1 MNKFLCFLTAT
12 CFFSQ
17 INAQQLAA
25 NFDYSTF
32 NGETPYLETYISV
45 NASTIVFSKQKNG
58 KYQGKIG
65 IIITLTDNDGATKFF
80 DKYELLSPEL
90 LDSNQV
96 DFHFIDQQ
104 RIALPEG
111 NYTLKLSI
119 VDANSDDDPYT
130 HQQEISFWS
139 AKETAFSS
147 IQFVESYQQNDTKS
161 NINKNGID
169 LNPMPSN
176 VFYEEHNTLHFYTE
190 LYNLPEA
197 SVFSYY
203 IASAETNQ
211 IVGNLAKT
219 KIQKPN
225 NETRVFIGSL
235 PLEKLFS
242 GSYLLVCEAKNKL
255 GETVATKSKFF
266 YRINNSVKNY
276 NIDIKGTFVDEYTV
290 DQLKRYIDYIYPIQK
305 NREGITA
312 QSLLQDDD
320 TDLMKNFFYQFW
332 KDRYPLDPVY
342 AWNNYLQVVETVNEE
357 FDNGR
362 IPGYKTDRGRI
373 YLQYGAPNSRVVNN
387 FSTEY
392 ERFEV
397 WHYYKIDYQ
406 SDCRFVFSG
415 ENRGT
420 DMSLV
425 LSNVDGE
432 VTDTEWLMRF
442 GESLNQP
449 NFDPQSPIDYFIN
462 PQ

>member
-1 MNKFLCFLTAT
+1 MNKFLYFLITF

-17 INAQQLAA
+17 IKAQQLAA

-32 NGETPYLETYISV
+32 NGATPYLETYISV
-45 NASTIVFSKQKNG
+45 NASTIIFSEQENG

-65 IIITLTDNDGATKFF
+65 IVLILTDNDGATKFF

-104 RIALPEG
+104 RIALAEG
-111 NYTLKLSI
+111 DYTLTLNI
-119 VDANSDDDPYT
+119 VDANSGDDPYT

-147 IQFVESYQQNDTKS
+147 IQFVESYQENKTKS

-176 VFYEEHNTLHFYTE
+176 VFYEEQNTLYFYTE
-190 LYNLPEA
+190 LYKLTEA
-197 SVFSYY
+197 SLFSYF

-211 IVGNLAKT
+211 IVGNLAKS
-219 KIQKPN
+219 KVQKPN
-225 NETRVFIGSL
+225 NGTRVFIGSL
-235 PLEKLFS
+235 PLEKLYS
-242 GSYLLVCEAKNKL
+242 GSYLLVCEAKNKM
-255 GETVATKSKFF
+255 GQVVATQSKFF
-266 YRINNSVKNY
+266 YRIKSGGEQHA
-276 NIDIKGTFVDEYTV
+276 IDIKGTFVDEYSL
-290 DQLKRYIDYIYPIQK
+290 DQLKQYIDYIYPVQK

-312 QSLLQDDD
+312 QSLLQGND
-320 TDLMKNFFYQFW
+320 TELMKNFFYQFW
-332 KDRYPLDPVY
+332 KQRFPFDSAYP
-342 AWNNYLQVVETVNEE
+342 WNNYSQVVETVNEE

-392 ERFEV
+392 KRFEV
-397 WHYYKIDYQ
+397 WHYYKIDHQ

>member
-255 GETVATKSKFF
+255 GEAVATKSKFF

>member
-176 VFYEEHNTLHFYTE
+176 VFYEEHNMLHFYTE

-242 GSYLLVCEAKNKL
+242 GSYLLVCEAKNKI
-255 GETVATKSKFF
+255 GETVATQSKFF
-266 YRINNSVKNY
+266 YRINSSVKNY
-276 NIDIKGTFVDEYTV
+276 TIDIKGTFVDEYTL

-320 TDLMKNFFYQFW
+320 TNLMKNFFYQFW

-342 AWNNYLQVVETVNEE
+342 AWNNYLEIVETVNEE

-397 WHYYKIDYQ
+397 WHYYKIDHQ

-415 ENRGT
+415 KNRGT

-425 LSNVDGE
+425 LSNVEGE

>member
-1 MNKFLCFLTAT
+1 MNKFLCFLTAV
-12 CFFSQ
+12 CCFSQ
-17 INAQQLAA
+17 IKAQQLAA

-32 NGETPYLETYISV
+32 NGATPYLETYISV

-65 IIITLTDNDGATKFF
+65 IILMLTDNNGATKFF

-104 RIALPEG
+104 RIALKEG
-111 NYTLKLSI
+111 NYTLNLSI

-242 GSYLLVCEAKNKL
+242 GSYLLVCEAKNKI
-255 GETVATKSKFF
+255 GETVATQSKFF
-266 YRINNSVKNY
+266 YRINSSVKNY
-276 NIDIKGTFVDEYTV
+276 TIDIKGTFVDEYTL

-320 TDLMKNFFYQFW
+320 TNLMKNFFYQFW

-342 AWNNYLQVVETVNEE
+342 AWNNYLEIVETVNEE

-397 WHYYKIDYQ
+397 WHYYKIDHQ

-415 ENRGT
+415 KNRGT

-425 LSNVDGE
+425 LSNVEGE

>member
-203 IASAETNQ
+203 IVSAETNQ
-211 IVGNLAKT
+211 IIGNLAKT

-255 GETVATKSKFF
+255 GEVVATKSKFF
-266 YRINNSVKNY
+266 YRINSSVKNY
-276 NIDIKGTFVDEYTV
+276 NIDIKGTLVDEYTI

>member
-65 IIITLTDNDGATKFF
+65 IIIKLTDNDGATKFF

-90 LDSNQV
+90 LDSNKV

-169 LNPMPSN
+169 LNPMPNN
-176 VFYEEHNTLHFYTE
+176 VFYEEQSTLNFYTE

-211 IVGNLAKT
+211 IVGNLAKS
-219 KIQKPN
+219 KVQKPN

-235 PLEKLFS
+235 PL
-242 GSYLLVCEAKNKL
+242 
-255 GETVATKSKFF
+255 
-266 YRINNSVKNY
+266 
-276 NIDIKGTFVDEYTV
+276 
-290 DQLKRYIDYIYPIQK
+290 
-305 NREGITA
+305 
-312 QSLLQDDD
+312 
-320 TDLMKNFFYQFW
+320 
-332 KDRYPLDPVY
+332 
-342 AWNNYLQVVETVNEE
+342 
-357 FDNGR
+357 
-362 IPGYKTDRGRI
+362 
-373 YLQYGAPNSRVVNN
+373 
-387 FSTEY
+387 
-392 ERFEV
+392 
-397 WHYYKIDYQ
+397 
-406 SDCRFVFSG
+406 
-415 ENRGT
+415 
-420 DMSLV
+420 
-425 LSNVDGE
+425 
-432 VTDTEWLMRF
+432 
-442 GESLNQP
+442 
-449 NFDPQSPIDYFIN
+449 
-462 PQ
+462 

>member
-1 MNKFLCFLTAT
+1 M
-12 CFFSQ
+12 
-17 INAQQLAA
+17 
-25 NFDYSTF
+25 
-32 NGETPYLETYISV
+32 
-45 NASTIVFSKQKNG
+45 
-58 KYQGKIG
+58 
-65 IIITLTDNDGATKFF
+65 LTDDDGATKFF

-111 NYTLKLSI
+111 DYTLTLNI
-119 VDANSDDDPYT
+119 VDVNSGDEPYT

-147 IQFVESYQQNDTKS
+147 IQFVESYQQNKTKS

-169 LNPMPSN
+169 LKPMPSN

-197 SVFSYY
+197 LVFSYY

-255 GETVATKSKFF
+255 GEAVATQSKFF
-266 YRINNSVKNY
+266 YRINSSVKNY

>member
-1 MNKFLCFLTAT
+1 MNKILCFLTAA
-12 CFFSQ
+12 FYFSQ
-17 INAQQLAA
+17 ITAQQLAA

-32 NGETPYLETYISV
+32 NGTIPYLETYISV
-45 NASTIVFSKQKNG
+45 NASTIILSEKDNG

-65 IIITLTDNDGATKFF
+65 ITLIITDNDGATKFF
-80 DKYELLSPEL
+80 DKYELLSPEI

-96 DFHFIDQQ
+96 DFYFIDQQ

-111 NYTLKLSI
+111 NYTLTLNI
-119 VDANSDDDPYT
+119 LDVNSGDEPYT

-147 IQFVESYQQNDTKS
+147 IQFIESYQQNNTNN
-161 NINKNGID
+161 NINKNGLD
-169 LNPMPSN
+169 LKPMPSN
-176 VFYEEHNTLHFYTE
+176 VFYEEQNTLYFYTE
-190 LYNLPEA
+190 LYNLKEA
-197 SVFSYY
+197 SLFSYY
-203 IASAETNQ
+203 ITSSETNQ
-211 IVGNLAKT
+211 IIGNLAKSKT
-219 KIQKPN
+219 QKPN

-242 GSYLLVCEAKNKL
+242 GSYLLVCEAKNKM
-255 GETVATKSKFF
+255 GKTVATQSKPF
-266 YRINNSVKNY
+266 YRIKSSGEEY
-276 NIDIKGTFVDEYTV
+276 NIDIKGTFVDEYTIN
-290 DQLKRYIDYIYPIQK
+290 QLKQYIDYIYPIQK

-312 QSLLQDDD
+312 QSLLKGNNAEI
-320 TDLMKNFFYQFW
+320 MKNFFYQFW
-332 KDRYPLDPVY
+332 KNRYPLDPMY
-342 AWNNYLQVVETVNEE
+342 AWNNYLQVVEKVNEE
-357 FDNGR
+357 FNNGR

-397 WHYYKIDYQ
+397 WHYYKIDHQ
-406 SDCRFVFSG
+406 SDCRFVFSSA
-415 ENRGT
+415 NRGI
-420 DMSLV
+420 DMALV
-425 LSNVDGE
+425 LSNVEGE
-432 VTDTEWLMRF
+432 VTDNEWLMRF

>member
-1 MNKFLCFLTAT
+1 MNKFLCFLTAV
-12 CFFSQ
+12 CCFSQ

-32 NGETPYLETYISV
+32 NGATPYLETYISV
-45 NASTIVFSKQKNG
+45 NASTIFFSEQKNG

-65 IIITLTDNDGATKFF
+65 IVLMLTDNDGATKFF

-111 NYTLKLSI
+111 DYTLTLNI
-119 VDANSDDDPYT
+119 VDLNSGDEPYT

-139 AKETAFSS
+139 AKETSFSS
-147 IQFVESYQQNDTKS
+147 IQFVESYQQNNTKS

-169 LNPMPSN
+169 LKPMPSN

-242 GSYLLVCEAKNKL
+242 GSYLLVCEAKNKM
-255 GETVATKSKFF
+255 GETVATQSKFF
-266 YRINNSVKNY
+266 YRITSEKNY
-276 NIDIKGTFVDEYTV
+276 SIDIKGTFVDEFTL

-332 KDRYPLDPVY
+332 KDRYPLDPMY
-342 AWNNYLQVVETVNEE
+342 AWNNYLQVVEIVNEE

-392 ERFEV
+392 QRFEV
-397 WHYYKIDYQ
+397 WHYYKIDHQ
-406 SDCRFVFSG
+406 SNCRFVFSG

-425 LSNVDGE
+425 LSNVEGE

>member
-1 MNKFLCFLTAT
+1 MNKFLYFLITF

-17 INAQQLAA
+17 IKAQQLAA

-32 NGETPYLETYISV
+32 NGATPYLETYISV
-45 NASTIVFSKQKNG
+45 NASTIIFSEQENG

-65 IIITLTDNDGATKFF
+65 IVLILTDNDGATKFF

-104 RIALPEG
+104 RIALAEG
-111 NYTLKLSI
+111 DYTLTLNI
-119 VDANSDDDPYT
+119 VDANSGDDPYT

-147 IQFVESYQQNDTKS
+147 IQFVESYQENKTKS

-176 VFYEEHNTLHFYTE
+176 VFYEEQNTLYFYTE
-190 LYNLPEA
+190 LYKLTEA
-197 SVFSYY
+197 SLFSYF

-211 IVGNLAKT
+211 IVGNLAKS
-219 KIQKPN
+219 KVQKPN
-225 NETRVFIGSL
+225 NGTRVFIGSL
-235 PLEKLFS
+235 PLEKLYS
-242 GSYLLVCEAKNKL
+242 GSYLLVCEAKNKM
-255 GETVATKSKFF
+255 GQVVATQSKFF
-266 YRINNSVKNY
+266 YRIKSGGEQHA
-276 NIDIKGTFVDEYTV
+276 IDIKGTFVDEYSL
-290 DQLKRYIDYIYPIQK
+290 DQLKQYIDYIYPVQK

-312 QSLLQDDD
+312 QSLLQGND
-320 TDLMKNFFYQFW
+320 TELMKNFFYQFW
-332 KDRYPLDPVY
+332 KQRYPLDPVY

-373 YLQYGAPNSRVVNN
+373 YLQYGAPNSRIVNN

-392 ERFEV
+392 KRFEV
-397 WHYYKIDYQ
+397 WHYYKIDHQ

>member
-1 MNKFLCFLTAT
+1 MNKFFCFLSVL
-12 CFFSQ
+12 CCFSQ

-32 NGETPYLETYISV
+32 NGTIPYLETYISV
-45 NASTIVFSKQKNG
+45 NASTIVFSEQKNG
-58 KYQGKIG
+58 KYQGKISIK
-65 IIITLTDNDGATKFF
+65 IILVDNNGATKFF

-90 LDSNQV
+90 QDSNQV

-111 NYTLKLSI
+111 NYTLTLEI
-119 VDANSDDDPYT
+119 VDANSDDEPYT
-130 HQQEISFWS
+130 HEQEISFWS
-139 AKETAFSS
+139 AKKTAFSS
-147 IQFVESYQQNDTKS
+147 IQFVESYQQNNTKS
-161 NINKNGID
+161 KINKNGID
-169 LNPMPSN
+169 LNPMPNN
-176 VFYEEHNTLHFYTE
+176 VFYQEQNTLNFYTE

-211 IVGNLAKT
+211 IVGNLAKS
-219 KIQKPN
+219 KVQKPN

-242 GSYLLVCEAKNKL
+242 GSYLLVCQAKNKI
-255 GETVATKSKFF
+255 GETVATQSKFF
-266 YRINNSVKNY
+266 YRINNSGKQQT
-276 NIDIKGTFVDEYTV
+276 IDIKGTFVDEYSL
-290 DQLKRYIDYIYPIQK
+290 DQLKRYVDYIYPIQK
-305 NREGITA
+305 NREGVTA
-312 QSLLQDDD
+312 QSLLQGND
-320 TDLMKNFFYQFW
+320 TNLMKNFFYKFW
-332 KDRYPLDPVY
+332 KDRSPLDPFY
-342 AWNNYLQVVETVNEE
+342 AWNNYLQVVETVNDE

-387 FSTEY
+387 FSTKY
-392 ERFEV
+392 EPFEV
-397 WHYYKIDYQ
+397 WHYYKINHQ

-442 GESLNQP
+442 GESLNKP

>member
-1 MNKFLCFLTAT
+1 MNKFLCFLTAV

-32 NGETPYLETYISV
+32 NGATPYLETYISV

-65 IIITLTDNDGATKFF
+65 IVLMLNDNDGATKFF

-111 NYTLKLSI
+111 DYTLTLNI

-147 IQFVESYQQNDTKS
+147 IQFVESYQQNNTKS

-169 LNPMPSN
+169 LKPMPSN

-242 GSYLLVCEAKNKL
+242 GSYLLVCEAKNKM
-255 GETVATKSKFF
+255 GETVATTK
-266 YRINNSVKNY
+266 
-276 NIDIKGTFVDEYTV
+276 
-290 DQLKRYIDYIYPIQK
+290 
-305 NREGITA
+305 
-312 QSLLQDDD
+312 
-320 TDLMKNFFYQFW
+320 
-332 KDRYPLDPVY
+332 
-342 AWNNYLQVVETVNEE
+342 
-357 FDNGR
+357 
-362 IPGYKTDRGRI
+362 
-373 YLQYGAPNSRVVNN
+373 
-387 FSTEY
+387 
-392 ERFEV
+392 
-397 WHYYKIDYQ
+397 
-406 SDCRFVFSG
+406 
-415 ENRGT
+415 
-420 DMSLV
+420 
-425 LSNVDGE
+425 
-432 VTDTEWLMRF
+432 
-442 GESLNQP
+442 
-449 NFDPQSPIDYFIN
+449 
-462 PQ
+462 